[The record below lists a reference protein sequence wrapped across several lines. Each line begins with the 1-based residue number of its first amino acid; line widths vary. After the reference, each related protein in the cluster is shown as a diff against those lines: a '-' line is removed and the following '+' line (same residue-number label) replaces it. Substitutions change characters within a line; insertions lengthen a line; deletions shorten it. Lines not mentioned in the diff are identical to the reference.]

1 MTLAHALGE
10 GGPEIEVLMLA
21 AGLLVLGIVFFLQ
34 KTTKPQVP
42 VILVVLSLAMTVGA
56 FAFSGD
62 DPEGQPVSSDV
73 TVSIPSPADGAAVPA
88 DEDLMIEVEIA
99 NGTLVSGSTST
110 DPNEGHIHIYVDGQ
124 VVAMPTSESDTIVPA
139 TNLPPGEHEII
150 VEFTQANHT
159 SFAPPVQAAITIT
172 AE

>member
-1 MTLAHALGE
+1 MTLAHALGG

-21 AGLLVLGIVFFLQ
+21 VGLLVLGIIFFFQ

-62 DPEGQPVSSDV
+62 ETQGDPVSSDV
-73 TVSIPSPADGAAVPA
+73 TVSITSPVDGSTVPA
-88 DEDLMIEVEIA
+88 DEDLMIEVEIV
-99 NGTLVSGSTST
+99 NGSLVSGTTST
-110 DPNEGHIHIYVDGQ
+110 DPSEGHIHIYVDGR
-124 VVAMPTSESDTIVPA
+124 VVAMPSSLSETIVPA
-139 TNLPPGEHEII
+139 RSLPPGEHEVI

-159 SFAPPVQAAITIT
+159 SFAPPVQTAVTIT

>member
-10 GGPEIEVLMLA
+10 GGPEIEILMLA
-21 AGLLVLGIVFFLQ
+21 GGLLVLGIVFFFQ

-42 VILVVLSLAMTVGA
+42 VILVVTSLALTVGA

-62 DPEGQPVSSDV
+62 DAENESISTDV
-73 TVSIPSPADGAAVPA
+73 TISIVSPEEGAVVPA
-88 DEDLMIEVEIA
+88 DEDLMIEVEIV
-99 NGTLVSGSTST
+99 NGALVSGSTST

-124 VVAMPTSESDTIVPA
+124 VVAMPTTESDTIVPG
-139 TNLPPGEHEII
+139 TNLPPGEHEVI

-159 SFAPPVQAAITIT
+159 SFAPPVQTAITIT